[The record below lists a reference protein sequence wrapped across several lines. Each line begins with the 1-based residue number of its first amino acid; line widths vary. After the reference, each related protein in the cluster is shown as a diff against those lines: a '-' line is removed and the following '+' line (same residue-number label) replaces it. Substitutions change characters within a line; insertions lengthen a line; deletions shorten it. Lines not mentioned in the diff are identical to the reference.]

1 MHMSEECPVPTRHSR
16 WKPFFRRH
24 VKAPCGCLHTP
35 EWHRIFR
42 GNPRRPRTNGGCCA
56 YQPFELYTLNGRVL
70 YQRYKKNRPLTGRY
84 TLGDRA
90 ISTTQNRCVLL
101 NAQGGLI
108 FYRLLETLPQIF
120 HRIALTLVIN
130 VQVLYSKLILS
141 P

>member
-1 MHMSEECPVPTRHSR
+1 MLLFGTC
-16 WKPFFRRH
+16 
-24 VKAPCGCLHTP
+24 
-35 EWHRIFR
+35 HRIFR
-42 GNPRRPRTNGGCCA
+42 GNPWRPRTYGGCCA
-56 YQPFELYTLNGRVL
+56 YQLFELYTLNGRVL

-101 NAQGGLI
+101 NAQGGLT

-130 VQVLYSKLILS
+130 VQVRDVTDNAHDSHVKCYVT

>member
-1 MHMSEECPVPTRHSR
+1 MLLFGTC
-16 WKPFFRRH
+16 
-24 VKAPCGCLHTP
+24 
-35 EWHRIFR
+35 HRIFR
-42 GNPRRPRTNGGCCA
+42 GNPWRPRTYGGCCA
-56 YQPFELYTLNGRVL
+56 YQLFELYTLNGRVL

-130 VQVLYSKLILS
+130 VQVPYTEHTRRIHQGASQSASLGFLIPALKN
-141 P
+141 

>member
-1 MHMSEECPVPTRHSR
+1 MLLFGTC
-16 WKPFFRRH
+16 
-24 VKAPCGCLHTP
+24 
-35 EWHRIFR
+35 HRIFR
-42 GNPRRPRTNGGCCA
+42 GNPWRPRTYGGCCA
-56 YQPFELYTLNGRVL
+56 YQLFELYTLNGRVL

-101 NAQGGLI
+101 NAQGGLT

-130 VQVLYSKLILS
+130 VQVPNGATAKVPSVVNRVADCSLACGPPRMTLV
-141 P
+141 